1 LASEYERLHP
11 GHPGRG
17 FDPTPAFSDY
27 QWYFFHQRSIAYFG
41 AFSTAAY
48 DLPAL
53 VGIARGLIAAAPH
66 YNDGYRKAG
75 AVPSDAT
82 LARICS
88 IEAVTGFD
96 GFPDRWLDDGAA
108 ALGDPDLPL
117 FRIRV
122 AQRNAG
128 PDAEGRRS
136 FILVQVAHA
145 LTEGSDS
152 ARLSRSHSAARAG
165 VARPQAPAPWHIA
178 LPARLTALVFAL
190 LQLSL
195 SRLFTPHPGTVRLV
209 SRAVPR
215 QLLQAI
221 ARDLGVGQ
229 RALFMALVA
238 HTMVNAGRPQGKG
251 KVSCAYTT
259 LAPGGG
265 EHRDRFMRMRML
277 YTRFRNAADF
287 RGFARGVEETV
298 TADET
303 AGSSFVDER
312 SATAL
317 GFHRRLARIAP
328 FLYAPKFFAFWPHDF
343 VFSLLTPHQLAGELS
358 TGLLEPVYC
367 GTTMP
372 GVVGC
377 IVVPGRDWVTFNFF
391 IEEEKLAQVGRLDA
405 MIGELSADA
414 AFTRP

>member
-1 LASEYERLHP
+1 MASEYERLHP

-152 ARLSRSHSAARAG
+152 AASPARIL
-165 VARPQAPAPWHIA
+165 PPAPGWRGRK
-178 LPARLTALVFAL
+178 LR
-190 LQLSL
+190 
-195 SRLFTPHPGTVRLV
+195 RPGT
-209 SRAVPR
+209 SRCR
-215 QLLQAI
+215 
-221 ARDLGVGQ
+221 
-229 RALFMALVA
+229 
-238 HTMVNAGRPQGKG
+238 
-251 KVSCAYTT
+251 
-259 LAPGGG
+259 
-265 EHRDRFMRMRML
+265 
-277 YTRFRNAADF
+277 
-287 RGFARGVEETV
+287 RG
-298 TADET
+298 
-303 AGSSFVDER
+303 
-312 SATAL
+312 
-317 GFHRRLARIAP
+317 
-328 FLYAPKFFAFWPHDF
+328 
-343 VFSLLTPHQLAGELS
+343 
-358 TGLLEPVYC
+358 
-367 GTTMP
+367 
-372 GVVGC
+372 
-377 IVVPGRDWVTFNFF
+377 
-391 IEEEKLAQVGRLDA
+391 
-405 MIGELSADA
+405 
-414 AFTRP
+414 